1 MRAQLKREN
10 NTSKKNGFTLIEM
23 LIVVTIIGILT
34 SIVIPRLKSSKTEAT
49 KNAHRAERLTINNQ
63 LETYFF
69 LNGEYP
75 ATDEAGTQ
83 WDLDAWTN
91 IEGDVDQYFPDGI
104 PPSCNQKVKWNV
116 VNGRIIKTT
125 QRLS

>member
-1 MRAQLKREN
+1 MRAQIKREN

-34 SIVIPRLKSSKTEAT
+34 SIVIPRLKSSKTEAS

-69 LNGEYP
+69 LNGEAP
-75 ATDEAGTQ
+75 HLSKNSALSQ
-83 WDLDAWTN
+83 
-91 IEGDVDQYFPDGI
+91 IEE
-104 PPSCNQKVKWNV
+104 
-116 VNGRIIKTT
+116 
-125 QRLS
+125 